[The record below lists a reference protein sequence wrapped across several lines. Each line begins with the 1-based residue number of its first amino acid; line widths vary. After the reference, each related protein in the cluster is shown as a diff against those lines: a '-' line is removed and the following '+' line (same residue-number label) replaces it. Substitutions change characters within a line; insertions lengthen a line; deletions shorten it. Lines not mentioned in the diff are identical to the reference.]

1 MTPRKNKRTT
11 GSEPLE
17 ASVEPAAN
25 EVDAQD
31 YEENLVELEGA
42 SGLDSS
48 DDSEDAS
55 LDGEDKTQDPTSD
68 GDATL
73 EQLTVADP
81 DTSGQGLDSSEAV
94 AEEQLEDQPPQE
106 EEDADSPELAD
117 NFDQAS
123 LDENSAQVFEV
134 AAQKQDLTEEGTLPS
149 ESGDIPT
156 ADEKNSGVEGELST
170 SEEEAPEPLE
180 HVVAEDS
187 GDTRPVRKSL
197 FTRIREWL
205 RKKFGRRE
213 VTAESKPVEQ
223 VFDEEWAKS
232 AKARADQLS
241 NQAARAKSKAEVLQ
255 GQILALEQ
263 EQLKAESW
271 LESMQRSYYWKLEL
285 AMEASANQARS
296 DIAEYE
302 SLVRELELPEKG
314 TLVELRKRFHKG
326 LSTTFL
332 AFAIPAAL
340 LFLIPWLSRVNL
352 FSWLVEVLR
361 SPLFILLVVTIG
373 AVAVGSSMLLRKVLG
388 KKKVSARKSVK
399 WTLIS
404 MLIPITVYGLYRF
417 QEFLRVFVTPVIEQL
432 RPTTLW
438 VFVILF
444 TFLALALLINYYQG
458 WSVFRRKVTEEL
470 AGLENVA
477 AGYVKTRQELARLEF
492 LYGQTNDWL
501 KLLAHSLYRP
511 WKVHPD
517 WKSPNEVEMASE
529 SFPYALRVAQAVE
542 NDLSEAAQLRR
553 AIAQRLL
560 VQGWRSE
567 AFEKSLSEIGK
578 HLGYEQD
585 KVSPE
590 LLEADLPHQPN
601 NARKLV
607 LEYFEHSAST
617 AAVGTLDLG
626 QDPNAVELRSK
637 PMPSDRYL
645 VEVARDQLNYLIDQS
660 QGISISDVRPS
671 VQQVVVNPLADL
683 QAADS
688 LRERV
693 EVSEWD
699 EFLADGLGIEDPVQP
714 PLGVLAFTDEGRLA
728 LSAEKVLTKILVP
741 ERLSE
746 SLPKPKS
753 DSVSIINPIEE
764 AKNTPAEI
772 MLRFDVSGPMP
783 FSHVA
788 LVQNAARLQKPQV
801 EEEISEDL

>member
-1 MTPRKNKRTT
+1 MALRKRKKK
-11 GSEPLE
+11 EVAEALE
-17 ASVEPAAN
+17 ASVEAETI
-25 EVDAQD
+25 EVDD
-31 YEENLVELEGA
+31 KDFEENSIALESAPGA
-42 SGLDSS
+42 DSMVGPKETLLDK
-48 DDSEDAS
+48 
-55 LDGEDKTQDPTSD
+55 GGTTQDPNN
-68 GDATL
+68 DANDTL
-73 EQLTVADP
+73 EDLPVADQE
-81 DTSGQGLDSSEAV
+81 TSGQGFESSEAV
-94 AEEQLEDQPPQE
+94 TEEQLEDQPPQE
-106 EEDADSPELAD
+106 EEDADQPESTD
-117 NFDQAS
+117 NFDQAI
-123 LDENSAQVFEV
+123 LYGDNADALEEIVQDEDQI
-134 AAQKQDLTEEGTLPS
+134 D
-149 ESGDIPT
+149 
-156 ADEKNSGVEGELST
+156 EGELRSESRGVPST
-170 SEEEAPEPLE
+170 DEPNSEEATPEPLE
-180 HVVAEDS
+180 HVVTETSIDS
-187 GDTRPVRKSL
+187 RPVKRSL
-197 FTRIREWL
+197 FTRIREWF
-205 RKKFGRRE
+205 RKKFGRRAAI
-213 VTAESKPVEQ
+213 AESKPVEPI
-223 VFDEEWAKS
+223 FDEKWAES
-232 AKARADQLS
+232 AQ
-241 NQAARAKSKAEVLQ
+241 ARAKQLINLVASGNSKAEALQ
-255 GQILALEQ
+255 GQIFALEQ
-263 EQLKAESW
+263 EQLRAESW
-271 LESMQRSYYWKLEL
+271 LETMQRSYYWKLEL
-285 AMEASANQARS
+285 AMDASANQARS

-302 SLVRELELPEKG
+302 SLVKELELPEKG

-326 LSTTFL
+326 LLTIFL
-332 AFAIPAAL
+332 SFAIPAAL
-340 LFLIPWLSRVNL
+340 LYLIPWLSRVNL
-352 FSWLVEVLR
+352 FSWLVDVLS

-373 AVAVGSSMLLRKVLG
+373 AVVVGISMLLRKVLG
-388 KKKVSARKSVK
+388 KKKVSARNSVK
-399 WTLIS
+399 WTFIS
-404 MLIPITVYGLYRF
+404 MVIPTAIYGLYRF
-417 QEFLRVFVTPVIEQL
+417 QEFLRLFVTPVIEQF

-438 VFVILF
+438 VFLILF
-444 TFLALALLINYYQG
+444 TFLALALFIIYYQG
-458 WSVFRRKVTEEL
+458 WSVFRRSVTEEL

-529 SFPYALRVAQAVE
+529 SFPMALRVAQAVE

-560 VQGWRSE
+560 VQGWRNE
-567 AFEKSLSEIGK
+567 AFEKTLSEIGK

-617 AAVGTLDLG
+617 AAAGTLDLG
-626 QDPNAVELRSK
+626 QDLNAAELRSK
-637 PMPSDRYL
+637 PLPSDRYL

-688 LRERV
+688 LREQV

-714 PLGVLAFTDEGRLA
+714 PLGVLAFTDEGRLS
-728 LSAEKVLTKILVP
+728 LSAEKVVTKILVP
-741 ERLSE
+741 VRLAE

-753 DSVSIINPIEE
+753 DSVRVINPVDET
-764 AKNTPAEI
+764 KTTPAEI

-788 LVQNAARLQKPQV
+788 LVQNTMRLQKPQV
-801 EEEISEDL
+801 EEVVNEDL

>member
-1 MTPRKNKRTT
+1 MTPRKSKKTT
-11 GSEPLE
+11 GSEATE
-17 ASVEPAAN
+17 ASVEAIAQAN
-25 EVDAQD
+25 EEDSIERESARGL
-31 YEENLVELEGA
+31 NLTG
-42 SGLDSS
+42 
-48 DDSEDAS
+48 DSENTS
-55 LDGEDKTQDPTSD
+55 LDRDEKTQDPISD
-68 GDATL
+68 GDVTFEDL
-73 EQLTVADP
+73 SVADQ
-81 DTSGQGLDSSEAV
+81 DKSGQGFDSSELV
-94 AEEQLEDQPPQE
+94 AEELLEDQEPQE
-106 EEDADSPELAD
+106 EEDADQPESKS
-117 NFDQAS
+117 NFDQAVF
-123 LDENSAQVFEV
+123 DEDEANAL
-134 AAQKQDLTEEGTLPS
+134 AATTQDEDPRDDGDLRS
-149 ESGDIPT
+149 ESGDAPT
-156 ADEKNSGVEGELST
+156 ADEPNSGDEGGLST
-170 SEEEAPEPLE
+170 SEVETPEHLE
-180 HVVAEDS
+180 HFVAATS
-187 GDTRPVRKSL
+187 GEPRPSRRSM
-197 FTRIREWL
+197 FTRIREWF

-213 VTAESKPVEQ
+213 VTAKSKPVEPII
-223 VFDEEWAKS
+223 DEEWAES

-241 NQAARAKSKAEVLQ
+241 NQAASAKSKAEALQ
-255 GQILALEQ
+255 NQILALEQ
-263 EQLKAESW
+263 EQLRAESW

-285 AMEASANQARS
+285 AMEASVNQARS

-314 TLVELRKRFHKG
+314 TLVELRKRFHRG

-340 LFLIPWLSRVNL
+340 LFLFPWLSRVNL
-352 FSWLVEVLR
+352 FSWLVEVLQ

-373 AVAVGSSMLLRKVLG
+373 AVVVGSSMLLRKVLG

-404 MLIPITVYGLYRF
+404 MLIPVVVYSLYRF
-417 QEFLRVFVTPVIEQL
+417 QEFLRVFVTPVIEQV

-438 VFVILF
+438 VFLILF

-529 SFPYALRVAQAVE
+529 SFPNALRVAQAVE

-626 QDPNAVELRSK
+626 QDPSAIELRSK

-671 VQQVVVNPLADL
+671 VQQVLVNPLADL

-741 ERLSE
+741 ERLAE

-753 DSVSIINPIEE
+753 DSVRVINPIDE
-764 AKNTPAEI
+764 ANTTPAEI
-772 MLRFDVSGPMP
+772 LLRFDVSGPMP

-801 EEEISEDL
+801 EEETSEDL